1 MWQTTL
7 FGILLK
13 LQKLYSVTQGFHF
26 VLSGVYFII
35 IVGIN
40 MIWVYFHFCCCFWRY
55 IFSHLSR
62 NISPQ
67 VVFCLI
73 FRKCCSPS
81 YDIFSNFVTA
91 AAFFMFLLHVVNN
104 LFFLFQRYNTDWKI
118 KIRDTVNKYHSPV
131 LPISV
136 SISPSILNSILKVQ
150 ESVFRVFV
158 CPCVSHTLGSLTVDG
173 IPRRSR
179 GLG

>member
-1 MWQTTL
+1 MTNNFVWNSTETLKIL
-7 FGILLK
+7 FG
-13 LQKLYSVTQGFHF
+13 YTGFSFCVVRCVFYNYCWNQHDMGLF
-26 VLSGVYFII
+26 SF
-35 IVGIN
+35 
-40 MIWVYFHFCCCFWRY
+40 FCCCFWRY

-67 VVFCLI
+67 VVCCLI

-158 CPCVSHTLGSLTVDG
+158 CPCVSHTLRWLTVDG